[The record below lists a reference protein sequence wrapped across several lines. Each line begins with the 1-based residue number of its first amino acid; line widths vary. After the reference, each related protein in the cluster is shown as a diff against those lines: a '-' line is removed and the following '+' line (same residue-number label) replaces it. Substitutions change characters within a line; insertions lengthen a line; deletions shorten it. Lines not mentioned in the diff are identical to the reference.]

1 MHKDHVKPEGVV
13 RMSEAGHLMARNG
26 IFELPVSNLN
36 IDRVTLPCG
45 GGGYFRFRPFSFF
58 KWGGQTRSCVPRAV
72 TSFYFHPWELD
83 CLNPRIK
90 NIGITKRFRR
100 KRLIPPV
107 QVSPEPCNTSTPAI
121 LRRVL
126 PVARPVVREKC
137 MRRFRVNN
145 YIHTPAGAQPTHT
158 PVTQVHR
165 PFSAHLL
172 TIPVSMIY

>member
-1 MHKDHVKPEGVV
+1 
-13 RMSEAGHLMARNG
+13 MSEAGHLMARNG

-58 KWGGQTRSCVPRAV
+58 KWGVKHILSTQGGYLFLLSPLGARLCS
-72 TSFYFHPWELD
+72 
-83 CLNPRIK
+83 
-90 NIGITKRFRR
+90 TKDQEYRHHE
-100 KRLIPPV
+100 KVSPKTVEMLPV
-107 QVSPEPCNTSTPAI
+107 QVSPEPCDTSTPAI

-137 MRRFRVNN
+137 MRRSLVNN

-158 PVTQVHR
+158 SVTQVHR